1 MNNSQSANLRTQKSD
16 HGSGA
21 RSAALRIL
29 ALGIEFICIAVLIW
43 LDRYIKSIAVSYK
56 GKEDRVVLQDI
67 LSLTYT
73 ENTGMAWGLLSG
85 ATKFITILTVLLL
98 GLLVIT
104 LITGFVRGPV
114 GSVGMVMIIAGG
126 VGNVIDRLRLGYVVD
141 YIRFDFINFP
151 VFNFADILVVIG
163 VILFAIWLIITT
175 AKDDAAARDRKIGKA
190 KDRARQKRELLNS
203 ELNVPVSENAPVYQ
217 NSGDEMKV
225 ARAPRNEN
233 GDN

>member
-1 MNNSQSANLRTQKSD
+1 MNNSQNSKQDSR
-16 HGSGA
+16 A
-21 RSAALRIL
+21 RSAVLRIL
-29 ALGIEFICIAVLIW
+29 ALIIEFSAIAGLIW
-43 LDRYIKSIAVSYK
+43 LDRYLKTIAVSHK
-56 GKEDRVVLQDI
+56 GEADRVVMQNL

-73 ENTGMAWGLLSG
+73 ENSGMAWGLLSG

-104 LITGFVRGPV
+104 LITGFVHGPV
-114 GSVGMVMIIAGG
+114 GSVGMAMIIAGG

-151 VFNFADILVVIG
+151 VFNFADILVVVG

-175 AKDDAAARDRKIGKA
+175 AKDDAAARERKIGKA
-190 KDRARQKRELLNS
+190 KDRARQKRELLSS
-203 ELNVPVSENAPVYQ
+203 ELNVPVSENAPVFT

-225 ARAPRNEN
+225 ARAHRDESE
-233 GDN
+233 DN

>member
-1 MNNSQSANLRTQKSD
+1 MSNSQNSKNTNAVSAV
-16 HGSGA
+16 
-21 RSAALRIL
+21 LRIL
-29 ALGIEFICIAVLIW
+29 TLIIEFACIAGLIFA
-43 LDRYIKSIAVSYK
+43 DRYLKTVAVSHK
-56 GKEDRVVLQDI
+56 GEADRVVLQNV

-73 ENTGMAWGLLSG
+73 ENSGMAWGLLSG

-151 VFNFADILVVIG
+151 VFNFADILVVVG

-175 AKDDAAARDRKIGKA
+175 AKDDAAARERKIDKA
-190 KDRARQKRELLNS
+190 KDRARQKRQLLNS
-203 ELNVPVSENAPVYQ
+203 ELDVPVSENAPVYT

-225 ARAPRNEN
+225 AKARREE
-233 GDN
+233 